1 MMVMFLQL
9 DNINLERLCL
19 LFTQLVRERHQEAQ
33 EQHRTEDIHMLSPT
47 SAVIEDYLSDLEAYL
62 KTLNHA
68 DLNSSQLK
76 KNLA

>member
-1 MMVMFLQL
+1 
-9 DNINLERLCL
+9 
-19 LFTQLVRERHQEAQ
+19 
-33 EQHRTEDIHMLSPT
+33 MLSPT

-76 KNLA
+76 KNLALFSLVRINTKDPIMSR